1 MAQAQTAPQLLPYTS
16 KLIAGG
22 GKTATFSVGE
32 TCPVS
37 GYTATDTYGD
47 GCLGT
52 EVELSG
58 ARYAIA
64 DASGNVFLSDW
75 GNGLVRRVDAVTG
88 VITIVAGGASSSP
101 SKATACGAYTS
112 TDALGD
118 GCLGT
123 AVQLGEPAGLAF
135 DASGD
140 LYFADPNHHNIRMI
154 AATSGL
160 IPATGGVIALVDGE
174 TGGLNDSTYGYE
186 ANSGSLTNCTTPNTC
201 IVAATQGLLD
211 GPYGIFMDS
220 NGNLYVPDQYT
231 TALLVINTSST
242 VQTVTGISIPPG
254 TIAKIVGSSGG
265 GSTSCTNGT
274 SGDGCGYGQYVNG
287 ASASASEVDYPWAAA
302 ADPSGNVYLS
312 PEYYDDIAV
321 INAAGI
327 INNFSGEENS
337 IGKNLLNTK
346 RATAGTFATGASLG
360 LAADSYGNVYVP
372 DLTNGFVWRV
382 DGVGKSMYVVA
393 GGGSGGC
400 TSPAGTGD
408 TLGDGCP
415 ALDAKFGASGT
426 YGSATTALG
435 LYGVTVDAY
444 ADLFVADPP
453 NNLVRE
459 VASGTQFGV
468 IGANEPTDIVE
479 IHFAAGDSP
488 ATSSPY
494 LLTAGASNF
503 SLGKATCTTNSD
515 NTTDCLLPITATP
528 TALGLFTGTLSVTSQ
543 LGGISNFPLS
553 GTYAESPSTRL
564 GVAFTTQLSCSTST
578 SFASGTSITLSATLT
593 ANGPSA
599 PTGTVTFYANGTQI
613 GTPQNV
619 VNLGTALTP
628 VYGATLT
635 TSLSTL
641 NTYTFTATYSGD
653 SYFHTSSGSASSQI
667 TIAQPTFTTSATPS
681 AQSTVAAGQTGL
693 YSFNIV
699 QTAYS
704 GNIAFACSGLPA
716 NASCVFSPQSITA
729 SGCSTTNIVALSIL
743 TQQGSAAS
751 AASIGL
757 GGRGPWQLLC
767 MMAGFGL
774 ALLIGIRRRRVSGRL
789 SQLLLV
795 LALLVASC
803 GVFACNS
810 ATVVPAT
817 PAGSYTIKVTL
828 TGSSGGTLSFT
839 VPFTVN

>member
-1 MAQAQTAPQLLPYTS
+1 M
-16 KLIAGG
+16 
-22 GKTATFSVGE
+22 
-32 TCPVS
+32 
-37 GYTATDTYGD
+37 
-47 GCLGT
+47 
-52 EVELSG
+52 
-58 ARYAIA
+58 
-64 DASGNVFLSDW
+64 FLSDW
-75 GNGLVRRVDAVTG
+75 GDGLVRRVDAVTG

-101 SKATACGAYTS
+101 SKATACGAYPRQTLWAMAAWERPSNWANLPAWPS
-112 TDALGD
+112 T
-118 GCLGT
+118 
-123 AVQLGEPAGLAF
+123 PAAILLRRPESPQYPHDRGH
-135 DASGD
+135 G
-140 LYFADPNHHNIRMI
+140 
-154 AATSGL
+154 GL

-393 GGGSGGC
+393 GGGSGGS
-400 TSPAGTGD
+400 SPAGTGD

-828 TGSSGGTLSFT
+828 TGSSGGTSSFT